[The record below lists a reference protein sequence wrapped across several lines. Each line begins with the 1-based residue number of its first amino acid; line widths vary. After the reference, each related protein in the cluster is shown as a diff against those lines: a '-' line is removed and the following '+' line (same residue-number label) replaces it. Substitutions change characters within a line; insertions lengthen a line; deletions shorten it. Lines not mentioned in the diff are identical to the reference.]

1 MKVHELIFKLQ
12 AMPSDLDVIVW
23 DSQENLD
30 IAISVD
36 IETLCYGDEHTGVS
50 RYHHP
55 KLCTTE
61 KSAVVIE

>member
-1 MKVHELIFKLQ
+1 MKVRELIGKLQ

-23 DSQENLD
+23 DSQETLD
-30 IAISVD
+30 IATSVD
-36 IETLCYGDEHTGVS
+36 IEPLCYGDEHTGVS

-61 KSAVVIE
+61 KDAVIIE